1 MAPDLA
7 AQLSGYLPYVFSI
20 LGIVVFILSLVVAQ
34 QIGLDPHRVPPWCHL
49 TRAGILLL
57 GIICLAD
64 AFQLSTVPTW
74 HRFWGMLSVVMLL
87 LGIAFSRTT
96 EGRVKSRHRTL
107 AETEV
112 IKKAIF

>member
-1 MAPDLA
+1 MSPDLA
-7 AQLSGYLPYVFSI
+7 AQLSGSLPYVFSI
-20 LGIVVFILSLVVAQ
+20 LGVVVFVLSLVVSQ
-34 QIGLDPHRVPPWCHL
+34 QIGLDPNRVPPWCHL
-49 TRAGILLL
+49 KRAGVLLL

-87 LGIAFSRTT
+87 TGSAFSRSTD
-96 EGRVKSRHRTL
+96 GKIRSKFRTRS
-107 AETEV
+107 ETEV

>member
-1 MAPDLA
+1 MSPDLA
-7 AQLSGYLPYVFSI
+7 AQLSGSLPYVFSI
-20 LGIVVFILSLVVAQ
+20 LGIVVFVLSLVVSQ
-34 QIGLDPHRVPPWCHL
+34 QIGLDPNRIPPWCHL
-49 TRAGILLL
+49 KRAGVLLL

-87 LGIAFSRTT
+87 TGSAFSRSTN
-96 EGRVKSRHRTL
+96 GKIRSKFRTRS
-107 AETEV
+107 ETEV